1 MLRRPLSAALTIA
14 VACAAVAG
22 VIAGT
27 AHAGSAT
34 VHAGLTSDDA
44 APSCWAIKQ
53 SFPASASGIYWLETA
68 ALVAPQP
75 FYCDMTTDG
84 GGWVLVGRGRTGWK
98 WRDNGQGTAAA
109 VRTAI
114 TGPDA
119 FYPSTLSEQ
128 TIEGLLAN
136 GRPDGL
142 PDGVR
147 VVRATNSAGTAWQ
160 EDRWHLS
167 STAAWS
173 WEFAGGEPLTTIAYG
188 TRAESAGA

>member
-68 ALVAPQP
+68 ALQAPQP

-84 GGWVLVGRGRTGWK
+84 GGWVLVGRGRSGWK
-98 WRDNGQGTAAA
+98 WREAGQGTAFA
-109 VRTAI
+109 VRTMI

-119 FYPSTLSEQ
+119 FAPSALPSKTVEA
-128 TIEGLLAN
+128 LLQNAA
-136 GRPDGL
+136 PDAL
-142 PDGVR
+142 PDGIR
-147 VVRATNSAGTAWQ
+147 IVRATNTAGTSWQ
-160 EDRWHLS
+160 EVRWHLTH
-167 STAAWS
+167 TASWS
-173 WEFAGGEPLTTIAYG
+173 WEFAGGQPMSTILYG
-188 TRAESAGA
+188 TQ